1 VKWVA
6 AIIVVG
12 AVLAVGL
19 STTVQDA
26 LLDAAAWCAT
36 AGAAGIAVYGLLY
49 TASTLLVI
57 PAAILTAA
65 AGWAWGVWYGTLI
78 VLGVSLVADWI
89 PFAIA
94 RRLGRARVEAAAKH
108 RRTLQALDEAFRAHG
123 FLLVALLR
131 LSPIA
136 PYNVTNYLLGLVPV
150 STFTYLL
157 ASTIG
162 CLPGCVLIVYAG
174 TLIPRHEGLG
184 EVRLFDDPW
193 LLVASGVVAIGG
205 YLAVTLIARRA
216 LRRIVDR

>member
-1 VKWVA
+1 MKWVA
-6 AIIVVG
+6 AIVVVG
-12 AVLAVGL
+12 ALLAVGL
-19 STTVQDA
+19 SSAVQDA

-36 AGAAGIAVYGLLY
+36 AGALGILVYGALY
-49 TASTLLVI
+49 TLSTLLVI

-65 AGWAWGVWYGTLI
+65 AGWAWGLWEGTLI
-78 VLGVSLVADWI
+78 VLGVSLIADWI

-94 RRLGRARVEAAAKH
+94 RRLGRARVEAAAQH
-108 RRTLQALDEAFRAHG
+108 RKTLRALDEAFATHG

-150 STFTYLL
+150 STFTYLT

-174 TLIPRHEGLG
+174 TLIPHGERLG
-184 EVRLFDDPW
+184 TVPIFDDPW
-193 LLVASGVVAIGG
+193 VIAASLVIAIGG

-216 LRRIVDR
+216 LRRIVDK